1 MTLAALRSQARRYA
15 RVDTTAADDGQ
26 VNLLIQD
33 SVDKFARDVGGFPE
47 DVNLAIA
54 AAFDTETNFAIHLT
68 ITDDGT
74 DEFDDDI
81 VITSTAREDAT
92 GTTVASDLQ
101 AAIRAATSGT
111 ETVTW
116 TNFYFTFTVPGIE
129 GITTRVVT
137 ISAPTTSTYV
147 DAAEILGLSGTAT
160 VAVSENAVITGG
172 FPPDCTQYVTLPS
185 DAVSVERVEWDY
197 NELIQTS
204 LEYVQSSEAQGDP
217 THYAVRGRRIYLVP
231 SPDEQD
237 RFEVWYRGL
246 PASLVFSGY
255 QECGLSG
262 ISDEKST
269 GLSTTTQYYYKV
281 TINGEQTEY
290 DITTASD
297 VTYSAVIALMNAQNT
312 GATFSIVGGD
322 LRCTSDAVTG
332 VSTIALAA
340 GTTGTDL
347 FATLTGFSAF
357 DTAVTG
363 DTDVPSEIPEQ
374 YQEAVVWLT
383 ATYLAYEQFD
393 YEIGDRCERR
403 YLEIMRRYRQDYA
416 NYTTTIEDNAFRKWP
431 RVPSV
436 LARRGLN
443 A

>member
-15 RVDTTAADDGQ
+15 RVDTTAADDDQ

-54 AAFDTETNFAIHLT
+54 AAFDTETTFAFHVT
-68 ITDDGT
+68 IVENGSETVDQDVT
-74 DEFDDDI
+74 
-81 VITSTAREDAT
+81 ITSTAREGAT

-101 AAIRAATSGT
+101 TQLRAMTGAVGT

-116 TNFYFTFTVPGIE
+116 TNFYFTVDFKQGNTATGDSIVL
-129 GITTRVVT
+129 
-137 ISAPTTSTYV
+137 SAPTTKTYV
-147 DAAEILGLSGTAT
+147 DALEILGLGAGTT
-160 VAVSENAVITGG
+160 TGSTSITGD
-172 FPPDCTQYVTLPS
+172 FPTDCTKYVTLPS

-246 PASLVFSGY
+246 P
-255 QECGLSG
+255 
-262 ISDEKST
+262 
-269 GLSTTTQYYYKV
+269 
-281 TINGEQTEY
+281 
-290 DITTASD
+290 TAIDFD
-297 VTYSAVIALMNAQNT
+297 V
-312 GATFSIVGGD
+312 
-322 LRCTSDAVTG
+322 
-332 VSTIALAA
+332 
-340 GTTGTDL
+340 
-347 FATLTGFSAF
+347 
-357 DTAVTG
+357 

-403 YLEIMRRYRQDYA
+403 YLDIMRRYRQDYA

>member
-15 RVDTTAADDGQ
+15 RVDTTAADDDQ

-54 AAFDTETNFAIHLT
+54 AAFDTETNFAFHVKIVSNGIEVVDT
-68 ITDDGT
+68 DVPITA
-74 DEFDDDI
+74 
-81 VITSTAREDAT
+81 TAREDAT

-101 AAIRAATSGT
+101 TALRAMTGAAGT
-111 ETVTW
+111 ETATW
-116 TNFYFTFTVPGIE
+116 TDFYFTVDLKQGQLVS
-129 GITTRVVT
+129 GDYVS
-137 ISAPTTSTYV
+137 ISEPSADTYV
-147 DAAEILGLSGTAT
+147 DATEILNLSGTKT
-160 VAVSENAVITGG
+160 DSTVITGG

-246 PASLVFSGY
+246 PTSLVLSGY

-269 GLSTTTQYYYKV
+269 GLSATTDYYFKV

-290 DITTASD
+290 SITTASD
-297 VTYSAVIALMNAQNT
+297 LTYSAVIALMNAEIT
-312 GATFSIVGGD
+312 GASFSIVGGD

-347 FATLTGFSAF
+347 FDTLTGFSAF
-357 DTAVTG
+357 ETAVAG

-403 YLEIMRRYRQDYA
+403 YLDIMRRYRQDYA